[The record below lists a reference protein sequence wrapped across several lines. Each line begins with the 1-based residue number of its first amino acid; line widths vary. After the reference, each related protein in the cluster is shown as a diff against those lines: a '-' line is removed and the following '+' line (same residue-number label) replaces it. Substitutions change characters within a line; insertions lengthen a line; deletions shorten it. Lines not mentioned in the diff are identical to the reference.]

1 MVKSGPRI
9 TVRGHNRAYRNLVRN
24 AARWMVCDLMNH
36 RLSDTLTIRIKLVK
50 DLLKSEC
57 IYGDCEW
64 TDDNRRPKEFT
75 VRLYAGLSRKRT
87 LKTLAHELIHVKQF
101 ARRELYD
108 HIMNADLVTWKGQRV
123 DSQQVSY
130 EDHPWEKEAYEME
143 KPLLNRWAQATGND
157 KYLWRSNR

>member
-1 MVKSGPRI
+1 MVKSGPHI
-9 TVRGHNRAYRNLVRN
+9 TVRGHNKAYRNLVRD

-75 VRLYAGLSRKRT
+75 VRLYAGPSRKRT
-87 LKTLAHELIHVKQF
+87 LKTLAHELIHVK
-101 ARRELYD
+101 
-108 HIMNADLVTWKGQRV
+108 
-123 DSQQVSY
+123 
-130 EDHPWEKEAYEME
+130 
-143 KPLLNRWAQATGND
+143 
-157 KYLWRSNR
+157 